1 MRDKVGAKPR
11 TTGQTEQNERRKTN
25 MLKVTV
31 KSIGPSHRQN
41 VLAAATVEFADSDGC
56 SVTIADVRV
65 LQNKLG
71 QRWVALPAFAVP
83 KSGRDFQYQ
92 ATVELSQALMRE
104 VSELVLAAFEAKQQT
119 AQP

>member
-1 MRDKVGAKPR
+1 
-11 TTGQTEQNERRKTN
+11 

-41 VLAAATVEFADSDGC
+41 VLAAATVELADSDGC
-56 SVTIADVRV
+56 TVTVSDVRV
-65 LQNKLG
+65 LENRLG

-83 KSGRDFQYQ
+83 KSGRDFEYQ
-92 ATVELSQALMRE
+92 PTVELSQALLRQ